1 MGRSDDKAAFR
12 RIHILVVED
21 EALIRAMLAEVL
33 RETGFTVIE
42 AASADLALECLNDM
56 ARLDLLFT
64 DIQMPGSMNGIDL
77 ARRLRVDN
85 PNLPIIIASANLD
98 NRSVDEF
105 GPFIAKPYLMH
116 HAVDLV
122 LDVLGLE

>member
-1 MGRSDDKAAFR
+1 MGRSDDKAAR
-12 RIHILVVED
+12 KRMHILLVED

-64 DIQMPGSMNGIDL
+64 DVQMPGSMNGIDL
-77 ARRLRVDN
+77 ARRLRAHN
-85 PNLPIIIASANLD
+85 PDLPIIISSANLD

-116 HAVDLV
+116 QAIDLV
-122 LDVLGLE
+122 LDMLRLE